1 MVGLSVEVQINVLTL
16 VGQVEE
22 AGQQEEEAGEQEE
35 EAGEQGS
42 TYIHIQDSDTTLMK
56 WLPRWLYQSC

>member
-16 VGQVEE
+16 LGQEE
-22 AGQQEEEAGEQEE
+22 VAEEQEEEAGEQEE

-42 TYIHIQDSDTTLMK
+42 TYISNTVTQH
-56 WLPRWLYQSC
+56 